1 MSDDV
6 KQEMREDLTTKRE
19 SNSNPG
25 VEQYYG
31 KPRRLILW
39 QSVLLTYSDLRV
51 IRRVACG
58 SVRTIIDILW
68 SSYFEGVTLKWFKA
82 WV

>member
-1 MSDDV
+1 MSGDV
-6 KQEMREDLTTKRE
+6 KQEMSEDLTTKRE

-39 QSVLLTYSDLRV
+39 QSVLLTYSDLRA
-51 IRRVACG
+51 IRGVVCG

-68 SSYFEGVTLKWFKA
+68 NSCFEGVTLK
-82 WV
+82 

>member
-39 QSVLLTYSDLRV
+39 
-51 IRRVACG
+51 
-58 SVRTIIDILW
+58 
-68 SSYFEGVTLKWFKA
+68 
-82 WV
+82 